1 MAKQR
6 AIVPYPEEQSATAWW
21 FSDYYTFDE
30 QSIVAFAPPD
40 SGVYGLYSFDRQV
53 FIGESSNIR
62 EALLHHCS
70 KTDFDT
76 DRDRPISFMFEVCS
90 DGSRAQRA
98 QELIAKYQPVLQT
111 EPLVDDSWSFVS
123 GQETSDPFSFDAT
136 QENRFDVAYHSL
148 PEESRPVERKRFI
161 VPQGK
166 VIALGATL
174 ALGLALIFH
183 FGVLKWGSIQKTA
196 NAGFEGS
203 RIGIPNGTTAD
214 ELAATAGAPPQPAPP
229 TATKNE
235 AAMESVESTPEA
247 KAQGRI
253 KGSDDTASVP
263 AAVKPEASASI
274 ARLRVPATGANRKLA
289 AGARESAR
297 SSVARVAG
305 RGSAWTV
312 QVGAGMQKELVAKQ
326 VARTKAKGYKAYMV
340 ETERDGQ
347 TWYRVRVGRFAT
359 RSEAEALRRILTSRE
374 GYRSP
379 FITND

>member
-123 GQETSDPFSFDAT
+123 GEEIGDPSSFDT
-136 QENRFDVAYHSL
+136 TLKNRLDIPYHSW
-148 PEESRPVERKRFI
+148 PDEVRPVEDKRFI
-161 VPQGK
+161 FPQGK
-166 VIALGATL
+166 IVALGATF
-174 ALGLALIFH
+174 ALSLALIFH
-183 FGVLKWGSIQKTA
+183 FGILKGDSIQKTA
-196 NAGFEGS
+196 SAGFEGS
-203 RIGIPNGTTAD
+203 RIGIPKGTAAG
-214 ELAATAGAPPQPAPP
+214 ELATTAGASPQPSLPM
-229 TATKNE
+229 ATKNE
-235 AAMESVESTPEA
+235 APVENVELTPKA

-253 KGSDDTASVP
+253 KGSDDTAAVP
-263 AAVKPEASASI
+263 AAKPEASASA
-274 ARLRVPATGANRKLA
+274 ARLRVPATGANRKLTTG
-289 AGARESAR
+289 AGESAR
-297 SSVARVAG
+297 SSVASAAR

-312 QVGAGMQKELVAKQ
+312 QVGAGMKKEGVVKQ
-326 VARTKAKGYKAYMV
+326 VVRTKAKGYKAYMV

-359 RSEAEALRRILTSRE
+359 RGEAEALRGILASRE
-374 GYRSP
+374 GYRSS

>member
-6 AIVPYPEEQSATAWW
+6 AIVPYPEEQSAAAWW

-30 QSIVAFAPPD
+30 QSIVAFAPQD
-40 SGVYGLYSFDRQV
+40 SGVYGLYSFDGQV

-98 QELIAKYQPVLQT
+98 QELIAKYQPVHQT
-111 EPLVDDSWSFVS
+111 ERLVDDSWSFVS
-123 GQETSDPFSFDAT
+123 GEEIGDPSSFDT
-136 QENRFDVAYHSL
+136 TLKNRLDIPYHSW
-148 PEESRPVERKRFI
+148 PDEFRPVEDKRFI
-161 VPQGK
+161 FSQGK
-166 VIALGATL
+166 IIALGTTF
-174 ALGLALIFH
+174 ALSLALIFH
-183 FGVLKWGSIQKTA
+183 FGILRWDSIQKTA
-196 NAGFEGS
+196 SAGFEGS
-203 RIGIPNGTTAD
+203 RIGIPKGTTAD
-214 ELAATAGAPPQPAPP
+214 ELATGAGASPQPSLP

-235 AAMESVESTPEA
+235 APMESVELTPET
-247 KAQGRI
+247 KSQGGVKEI
-253 KGSDDTASVP
+253 DDTTSVV
-263 AAVKPEASASI
+263 AAKPETTATA
-274 ARLRVPATGANRKLA
+274 AGLRAAATDANRKLTSD
-289 AGARESAR
+289 AGERAR
-297 SSVARVAG
+297 SSVASAAR

-312 QVGAGMQKELVAKQ
+312 QVGAGIKKEVVVKQ
-326 VARTKAKGYKAYMV
+326 VAQTKAKGYKAYMV

-359 RSEAEALRRILTSRE
+359 RGEAEALRGILASRE
-374 GYRSP
+374 GYRSS

>member
-1 MAKQR
+1 
-6 AIVPYPEEQSATAWW
+6 
-21 FSDYYTFDE
+21 
-30 QSIVAFAPPD
+30 
-40 SGVYGLYSFDRQV
+40 
-53 FIGESSNIR
+53 
-62 EALLHHCS
+62 
-70 KTDFDT
+70 
-76 DRDRPISFMFEVCS
+76 MFEVCS

-123 GQETSDPFSFDAT
+123 GQEISDPFSFDAT
-136 QENRFDVAYHSL
+136 QENRFDVPYHSL

-183 FGVLKWGSIQKTA
+183 FGVPKWGSIQKTA
-196 NAGFEGS
+196 SAGFEGS

-214 ELAATAGAPPQPAPP
+214 ELAATAGAPLQPAPP

-247 KAQGRI
+247 KAQDGVKEI
-253 KGSDDTASVP
+253 DDTTSV
-263 AAVKPEASASI
+263 AAAKPEASAAV
-274 ARLRVPATGANRKLA
+274 ARLRVPATGANRKLTTG
-289 AGARESAR
+289 AGERAR
-297 SSVARVAG
+297 SSVASPAR

-312 QVGAGMQKELVAKQ
+312 QVGAGIKKEVVAKQ
-326 VARTKAKGYKAYMV
+326 VAQTKAKGYKAYMV

-359 RSEAEALRRILTSRE
+359 RGEAEALRGILASRE
-374 GYRSP
+374 GYRSS

>member
-6 AIVPYPEEQSATAWW
+6 AIVPYPEEQSAAAWW

-30 QSIVAFAPPD
+30 QSIVAFAPQD
-40 SGVYGLYSFDRQV
+40 SGVYGLYSFDGQV

-76 DRDRPISFMFEVCS
+76 DRDRPTSFMFEVCS

-111 EPLVDDSWSFVS
+111 EPFVDDSWSFVS
-123 GQETSDPFSFDAT
+123 GQEIGGSSTLDT
-136 QENRFDVAYHSL
+136 TLTNRFDIPYYSV
-148 PEESRPVERKRFI
+148 PEESRPVERKPFI
-161 VPQGK
+161 FSQGK
-166 VIALGATL
+166 IIALGATF
-174 ALGLALIFH
+174 ALSLALIFH
-183 FGVLKWGSIQKTA
+183 FGVLKGHSIQKTA
-196 NAGFEGS
+196 SAGFEAS
-203 RIGIPNGTTAD
+203 RIGIPKGTPAE
-214 ELAATAGAPPQPAPP
+214 ELATTAGASPQPSLP

-235 AAMESVESTPEA
+235 APVASVELTPET
-247 KAQGRI
+247 KSQGGI
-253 KGSDDTASVP
+253 KEDDTASLPV
-263 AAVKPEASASI
+263 AKPETTGVAAERR
-274 ARLRVPATGANRKLA
+274 AATTDANRKLA
-289 AGARESAR
+289 TGAGESAR
-297 SSVARVAG
+297 SSVASAAR

-312 QVGAGMQKELVAKQ
+312 QVGAGIKKELVIEQ
-326 VARTKAKGYKAYMV
+326 VARTRAKGYEAYMV

-359 RSEAEALRRILTSRE
+359 RSEAEALRGILASRE